1 MHLNKNRFQVVI
13 IAIIIVSLFFSLT
26 NYTNSSENI
35 DNLAYVMAIG
45 IDIGE
50 TSKYKISVQFSTVES
65 ADTGTSSK
73 SSGGNTSGSDQSS
86 NFLINTVE
94 ADSID
99 KGIAIINSYID
110 KEINLSHCKIVI
122 VSEELA
128 KSGVSPIINSLI
140 NKVEIRPDCNI
151 IVSQISTEEFL
162 DTYSPQMEE
171 TIAQYYD
178 VISSTATDNAYTQ
191 SISLSDFYYNLKDDL
206 YEPYATLGTVC
217 NPKMNSNTS
226 KDKSL
231 DAQSKSVQTDSDK
244 PLIKTIGLAVFK
256 NDTLVGYLDGIE
268 TVCHLLL
275 TNELNNC
282 IINVPSPFS
291 ENETVDLYLS
301 NLKDTKIKVRIIN
314 GSPYVTVDYDVSLR
328 ILSYN
333 NAITALT
340 EDDLKKVE
348 NAANN
353 YITEQIYNYFNKT
366 SKELNTDIAGIG
378 RFALNNFK
386 TISEWDSYNW
396 LENYKN
402 CTFKV
407 NAKMSIKSGY
417 LLSNE

>member
-1 MHLNKNRFQVVI
+1 MHLDKNRFQVVI

-45 IDIGE
+45 MDIGE
-50 TSKYKISVQFSTVES
+50 TAKYKISVQFSTVES

-73 SSGGNTSGSDQSS
+73 SSGGDTSGSEQSS

-122 VSEELA
+122 LSEELA
-128 KSGVSPIINSLI
+128 KNGVYPIINSLI
-140 NKVEIRPDCNI
+140 NKVEIRPDCSLI
-151 IVSQISTEEFL
+151 ISKISTEEFL

-178 VISSTATDNAYTQ
+178 VISNTVTDNAYTQ
-191 SISLSDFYYNLKDDL
+191 NISLSDFYYNLKDDL
-206 YEPYATLGTVC
+206 YQPYATLGTIT
-217 NPKMNSNTS
+217 NPKKNSNKS

-231 DAQSKSVQTDSDK
+231 DEQSKSVQTDSDE
-244 PLIKTIGLAVFK
+244 PLIKTLGLAIFK
-256 NDTLVGYLDGIE
+256 NDILVGYLDGIE

-282 IINVPSPFS
+282 IINIPSPFS

-333 NAITALT
+333 NTISSLT
-340 EDDLKKVE
+340 EEDLEKVE

-366 SKELNTDIAGIG
+366 SKELNSDITGIG
-378 RFALNNFK
+378 RFALKNFK
-386 TISEWDSYNW
+386 TIDEWKNYNW

-402 CTFKV
+402 CTFKI